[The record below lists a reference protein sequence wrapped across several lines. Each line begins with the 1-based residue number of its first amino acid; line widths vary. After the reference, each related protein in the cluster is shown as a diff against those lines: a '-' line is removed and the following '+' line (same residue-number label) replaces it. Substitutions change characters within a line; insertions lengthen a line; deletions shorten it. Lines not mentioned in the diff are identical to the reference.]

1 MHLPELK
8 ILYPPLLICVNSYKG
23 WLNAL
28 TKSDARRY
36 GFSTNEFLGPNLFK
50 LCNLVTGLA
59 LVMLIASYTDTAR
72 LNRDGLGPKLI

>member
-1 MHLPELK
+1 MGLV
-8 ILYPPLLICVNSYKG
+8 Y
-23 WLNAL
+23 AL

-36 GFSTNEFLGPNLFK
+36 GFSTSEFLGPNLFN